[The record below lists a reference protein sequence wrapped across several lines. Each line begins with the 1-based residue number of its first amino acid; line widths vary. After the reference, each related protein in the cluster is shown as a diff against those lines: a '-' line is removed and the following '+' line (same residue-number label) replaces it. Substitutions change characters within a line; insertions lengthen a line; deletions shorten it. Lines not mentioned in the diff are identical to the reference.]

1 MKNSFLDKVSQHIV
15 DHYADE
21 TEHLCIVL
29 PNRRAGLFLRS
40 MIGKKL
46 NKPVW
51 SPTIFSIEDF
61 IVKLSGH
68 QLADNVSLMFR
79 LYKAYKECEGA
90 EAQTLDEFLNWGQSI
105 LGDFNEVDMHL
116 ADADKLFSHLKGLKE
131 MEAWN
136 PETGHVKQ
144 KYLEFYFSLGKL
156 YKIFTEQLLAE
167 STAYYGLACRIVNE
181 NPAERCKANKF
192 NKVIFAGFN
201 AFSVSEERI
210 AEKLV
215 HAGLAETLWDTDTY
229 YLNDI
234 DQEAG
239 SFIRKYIGKEKLFK
253 KDKFNWIE
261 NQLSSDEKN
270 ITIIGVAKDVGQAK
284 TAGDILQKAAKEG
297 INFSETALVLADENL
312 LFPMLH
318 SLPDEVKV
326 NVTMGFPLRN
336 HPLTGLFQ
344 TVFSMQETEEKL
356 GGKGFYFRD
365 VLHLFNQ
372 PYFIALTA
380 DNRRWVKDR
389 EDYIRANNRV
399 FIRFGDVAKNSG
411 NSMLLVETL
420 FNSWQGSPVRA
431 LHDLLRLCELLKN
444 IFLKDKERNATDAE
458 FLFSLQKILTQL
470 QTWILEEG
478 NEVKEIKTLALLF
491 KRLVSGASLPF
502 YGEPLTGL
510 QIMGMLETRTLDFE
524 NVILL
529 SASEGFLPAGS
540 RAHSFIPFEIKR
552 EYGIPVT
559 GDKDSIFAYH
569 FYRLLQRAKNIH
581 ILYNT
586 EPGDLGGGEKSR
598 FIRQLQSELPR
609 KNPSAK
615 ITELLMTLPP
625 STKVADD
632 SIVVEKNEP
641 IMQRLLQMAEKGFSP
656 SALNTYKNCKLQF
669 YFQNVEKLRENEE
682 VEETLE
688 ADTFGT
694 LIHAVLE
701 ELYKPLEGKEIT
713 SADIKAMQPRVAEL
727 TQKAFANV
735 YKSEETAAGKNL
747 ISLKIA
753 QRYVERFLQ
762 QELDFVGTRHTVSLI
777 KTEQKLVGTHHGV
790 SLPDGMSL
798 PNGVSLR
805 GTADRI
811 DMVNGIIRVIDYKTG
826 KAAAKEITIKDFADL
841 AFSPDLN
848 KAFQLFFYAWLYSKS
863 EEGQGMVS
871 KGIQAGIIS
880 FKDLSAGVKAL
891 KLDTG
896 DLKTDLLDKNSFALF
911 ENALHILLTDVFS
924 PQAAFTQTDDLK
936 ICSYCS
942 FAGICRR

>member
-1 MKNSFLDKVSQHIV
+1 M
-15 DHYADE
+15 
-21 TEHLCIVL
+21 
-29 PNRRAGLFLRS
+29 
-40 MIGKKL
+40 
-46 NKPVW
+46 
-51 SPTIFSIEDF
+51 
-61 IVKLSGH
+61 
-68 QLADNVSLMFR
+68 
-79 LYKAYKECEGA
+79 
-90 EAQTLDEFLNWGQSI
+90 
-105 LGDFNEVDMHL
+105 
-116 ADADKLFSHLKGLKE
+116 
-131 MEAWN
+131 
-136 PETGHVKQ
+136 
-144 KYLEFYFSLGKL
+144 
-156 YKIFTEQLLAE
+156 
-167 STAYYGLACRIVNE
+167 
-181 NPAERCKANKF
+181 
-192 NKVIFAGFN
+192 
-201 AFSVSEERI
+201 
-210 AEKLV
+210 
-215 HAGLAETLWDTDTY
+215 
-229 YLNDI
+229 
-234 DQEAG
+234 
-239 SFIRKYIGKEKLFK
+239 
-253 KDKFNWIE
+253 
-261 NQLSSDEKN
+261 
-270 ITIIGVAKDVGQAK
+270 GQAK

-297 INFSETALVLADENL
+297 FNFTETALVLADENL

-326 NVTMGFPLRN
+326 NVTMGFPLKN

-344 TVFSMQETEEKL
+344 TVFSMQETAEKL

-365 VLHLFNQ
+365 VLHLFSQ

-389 EDYIRANNRV
+389 EDYIHANNRV

-411 NSMLLVETL
+411 SSMLLVETL

-470 QTWILEEG
+470 QTWLAEDNQVG
-478 NEVKEIKTLALLF
+478 EIKTLALLF
-491 KRLVSGASLPF
+491 KRLVSCASLPF

-510 QIMGMLETRTLDFE
+510 QVMGMLETRTLDFE

-540 RAHSFIPFEIKR
+540 RAHSFIPYEIKKQ
-552 EYGIPVT
+552 YGIPVT

-586 EPGDLGGGEKSR
+586 EPGDFGGGEKSR

-609 KNPSAK
+609 KNPNAK

-625 STKVADD
+625 STKIADD
-632 SIVVEKNEP
+632 TIVVEKNEA
-641 IMQRLLQMAEKGFSP
+641 IIQRLQQMAEKGFSP
-656 SALNTYKNCKLQF
+656 SALNTYKSCKLQF
-669 YFQNVEKLRENEE
+669 YFQNVEKLRENDE

-701 ELYKPLEGKEIT
+701 EFYKPLEGKEIT
-713 SADIKAMQPRVAEL
+713 KADIKSMQPRVAEL
-727 TQKAFANV
+727 TKKAFATI

-762 QELDFVGTRHTVSLI
+762 TEIEFVGTQNFVSLI

-790 SLPDGMSL
+790 SLQL
-798 PNGVSLR
+798 QNGVSLR

-811 DMVNGIIRVIDYKTG
+811 DIVNGIIRVIDYKTG
-826 KAAAKEITIKDFADL
+826 KVAPKEITIKNFDDL

-848 KAFQLFFYAWLYSKS
+848 KAFQLFFYAWLYWKS
-863 EEGQGMVS
+863 EEGKVVNAR
-871 KGIQAGIIS
+871 GIQAGIIS
-880 FKDLSAGVKAL
+880 FKDLSAGL
-891 KLDTG
+891 KNLSVPAGAEANTPLRG
-896 DLKTDLLDKNSFALF
+896 ARGVTDLLDENSFALF
-911 ENALHILLTDVFS
+911 ENALDILLTDVFS
-924 PQAAFTQTDDLK
+924 PQSPFTQTDDLK
-936 ICSYCS
+936 ICGYCS
-942 FAGICRR
+942 FAGICRRDYG

>member
-40 MIGKKL
+40 MIGNKL

-61 IVKLSGH
+61 IIKLSGH

-116 ADADKLFSHLKGLKE
+116 ADAGKLFSHLKGLKE

-156 YKIFTEQLLAE
+156 YDVFTAQLLAE
-167 STAYYGLACRIVNE
+167 NTAYYGLACRIVNE
-181 NPAERCKANKF
+181 NAVERCAQNKF
-192 NKVIFAGFN
+192 KKIIFAGFN
-201 AFSVSEERI
+201 AFSVAEERI
-210 AEKLV
+210 TGTLV
-215 HAGLAETLWDTDTY
+215 HAGLAETLWDADAY
-229 YLNDI
+229 YLNDT

-239 SFIRKYIGKEKLFK
+239 NFIRKYIGKEKLFK
-253 KDKFNWIE
+253 KDQFNWVE
-261 NQLSSDEKN
+261 NSLSTEEKN

-284 TAGDILQKAAKEG
+284 TAGDILQKASKEG
-297 INFSETALVLADENL
+297 IDFSETALVLADENL

-326 NVTMGFPLRN
+326 NVTMGFPLKN

-344 TVFSMQETEEKL
+344 TVFNMQETNEKL
-356 GGKGFYFRD
+356 GAKGFYFRD

-399 FIRFGDVAKNSG
+399 FIRFDDVAKNSG

-470 QTWILEEG
+470 QTWLTED

-540 RAHSFIPFEIKR
+540 RAHSFIPYEIKR

-586 EPGDLGGGEKSR
+586 EPGDFGGGEKSR

-609 KNPSAK
+609 KNPNAK

-632 SIVVEKNEP
+632 MIVVEKNEQM
-641 IMQRLLQMAEKGFSP
+641 MQRLLQMAEKGFSP

-701 ELYKPLEGKEIT
+701 EFYKPLEGKEIT
-713 SADIKAMQPRVAEL
+713 KDDIKAMQPRVAER
-727 TQKAFANV
+727 TQKAFATV
-735 YKSEETAAGKNL
+735 YKSEETASGKNL

-762 QELDFVGTRHTVSLI
+762 QELDFVGTRHTLSLL
-777 KTEQKLVGTHHGV
+777 KTEQKLEGIINVNELV
-790 SLPDGMSL
+790 V
-798 PNGVSLR
+798 NLR

-811 DMVNGIIRVIDYKTG
+811 DKLDNHIVRVIDYKTG
-826 KAAAKEITIKDFADL
+826 KVASKEITIKDFDEL

-848 KAFQLFFYAWLYSKS
+848 KAFQLFFYAWLYW
-863 EEGQGMVS
+863 
-871 KGIQAGIIS
+871 KGNHQLPTTDYRLRTNTIQAGIIS

-896 DLKTDLLDKNSFALF
+896 DLKTDLLDENTFALF
-911 ENALHILLTDVFS
+911 ENALHVLLTDVFS
-924 PQAAFTQTDDLK
+924 SQAPFTQTDDLK
-936 ICSYCS
+936 ICGYCS

>member
-1 MKNSFLDKVSQHIV
+1 MQNSFLDKVSQHIV
-15 DHYADE
+15 DNYADD

-46 NKPVW
+46 SKPVW
-51 SPTIFSIEDF
+51 SPTIVSIEDF
-61 IVKLSGH
+61 IIKLSNH
-68 QLADNVSLMFR
+68 QLIDNVSLMFR
-79 LYKAYKECEGA
+79 LYNAYKECEGDK
-90 EAQTLDEFLNWGQSI
+90 AQTLDEFLNWGQSI

-116 ADADKLFSHLKGLKE
+116 ADAEKLFSHLSQLKD

-136 PETGHVKQ
+136 PETGHAGNLRE
-144 KYLEFYFSLGKL
+144 KYLEFYYSLRNL
-156 YKIFTEQLLAE
+156 YKVFTTSLLAE
-167 STAYYGLACRIVNE
+167 NAAYYGLACRMVHE
-181 NPAERCKANKF
+181 NPAERCKEKNF

-201 AFSVSEERI
+201 AFSISEERI

-215 HAGLAETLWDTDTY
+215 HSGLAETLWDTDTY

-239 SFIRKYIGKEKLFK
+239 SFIRKYIGREKLFK
-253 KDKFNWIE
+253 KDHFNWVE
-261 NQLSSDEKN
+261 NGLSEGEKN

-297 INFSETALVLADENL
+297 IDFSETALVLADENL

-326 NVTMGFPLRN
+326 NVTMGFPLKN

-344 TVFSMQETEEKL
+344 TVFTMQETEEKL

-389 EDYIRANNRV
+389 EDYIRVNNRV

-411 NSMLLVETL
+411 SSMLLVETL

-431 LHDLLRLCELLKN
+431 LHDLLRLCELLKT

-470 QTWILEEG
+470 QTWLTED

-510 QIMGMLETRTLDFE
+510 QVMGMLETRTLDFE

-540 RAHSFIPFEIKR
+540 RAHSFIPYEIKR

-586 EPGDLGGGEKSR
+586 EPGDFGGGEKSR

-609 KNPSAK
+609 KNPNAK

-625 STKVADD
+625 STKVTDD
-632 SIVVEKNEP
+632 SIVVEKNEQ
-641 IMQRLLQMAEKGFSP
+641 IMQRLFQMAEKGFSP
-656 SALNTYKNCKLQF
+656 SALNTYKSCKLQF
-669 YFQNVEKLRENEE
+669 YFQNVEQLRENEE

-701 ELYKPLEGKEIT
+701 EFYKPLEGKEI
-713 SADIKAMQPRVAEL
+713 SKADIKAMQPRVAEL

-735 YKSEETAAGKNL
+735 YKSEETVAGKNL

-762 QELDFVGTRHTVSLI
+762 QELEFVGTRHTVSLI
-777 KTEQKLVGTHHGV
+777 KTEQKLEGKINVNDLV
-790 SLPDGMSL
+790 V
-798 PNGVSLR
+798 NLR

-811 DMVNGIIRVIDYKTG
+811 DRLDNRIIRVIDYKTG
-826 KAAAKEITIKDFADL
+826 KAAAKEITVKNFDEL

-848 KAFQLFFYAWLYSKS
+848 KAFQLFFYAWLYWKS
-863 EEGQGMVS
+863 EEGLGTS
-871 KGIQAGIIS
+871 GGGIQAGIIS

-896 DLKTDLLDKNSFALF
+896 DLKTDLLDENSFALF
-911 ENALHILLTDVFS
+911 EKALHILLTDVFS
-924 PQAAFTQTDDLK
+924 SQAAFTQTDDLK
-936 ICSYCS
+936 ICGYCS